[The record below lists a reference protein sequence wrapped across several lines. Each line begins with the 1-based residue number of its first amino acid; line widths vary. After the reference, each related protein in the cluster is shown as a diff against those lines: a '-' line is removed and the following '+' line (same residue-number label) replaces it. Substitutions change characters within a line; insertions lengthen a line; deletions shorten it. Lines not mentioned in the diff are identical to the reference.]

1 MKIPFTSR
9 IADISSLTLLAVV
22 LYTSQPEKQAPTSIA
37 PPKPQTPVT
46 VAALIVPANE
56 AYFDLI
62 VETSECLGEN
72 LWIGGKLECIPAA
85 DLNRAGHTPKNRQFA
100 LKELTATG
108 LSTYNSY
115 KLRNTNG
122 TLKAIGASHGKV
134 FLQLQEGRMQLQP
147 TSGEAPIIMAYQ
159 RTLPEAVYRNDSAG
173 NWICE

>member
-22 LYTSQPEKQAPTSIA
+22 LYTSRPEKQQEPMRT
-37 PPKPQTPVT
+37 PPETEQPPVT
-46 VAALIVPANE
+46 VAALLVPSNE

-72 LWIGGKLECIPAA
+72 LWIGGKVECIPEPAA
-85 DLNRAGHTPKNRQFA
+85 NYNHRQFA
-100 LKELTATG
+100 VKELTATG
-108 LSTYNSY
+108 LSTYSSY

-122 TLKAIGASHGKV
+122 TFKAIGAKNGRV
-134 FLQLQEGRMQLQP
+134 FLQLQEGQMQLQP
-147 TSGEAPIIMAYQ
+147 VTGEAPIKMAYQ
-159 RTLPEAVYRNDSAG
+159 RTLPEAVYQNNTAG